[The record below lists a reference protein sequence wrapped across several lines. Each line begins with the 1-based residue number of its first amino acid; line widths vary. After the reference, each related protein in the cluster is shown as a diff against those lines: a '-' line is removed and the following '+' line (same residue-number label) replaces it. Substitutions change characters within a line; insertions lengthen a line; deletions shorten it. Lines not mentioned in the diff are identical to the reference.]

1 MTQVS
6 VVVNTLNEEAN
17 LPGCLE
23 SLRWA
28 DDIVVADMHSGDRTA
43 EIARAF
49 GCRVFECE
57 RMGYVEPAR
66 NFALAQAKHP
76 WALVVDADER
86 VSPGLAKWIATALEN
101 STAAAFRIPRRN
113 FYGTQWVTCCG
124 WFPDDQL
131 RLLCRERARYSDRIH
146 RAPTVDGPVVT
157 LPSRGEA
164 YLAHYC
170 FDSWEA
176 RIEKDNKYSMIA
188 AQAMAREGRR
198 VSAGGLLAR
207 TALAFMTAYFLQG
220 GIRFGAL
227 GVILAWERAF
237 ATFLKYA
244 KLWELCQRSS
254 AEAAR
259 TSR

>member
-28 DDIVVADMHSGDRTA
+28 DDIVVADMHSDDRTA

-207 TALAFMTAYFLQG
+207 TASAFVTAYFLQG

-254 AEAAR
+254 AEAPR

>member
-28 DDIVVADMHSGDRTA
+28 AEIVVADMRSDDRTV
-43 EIARAF
+43 EIARQF

-57 RMGYVEPAR
+57 RTGYVEPAR
-66 NFALAQAKHP
+66 NFALAQAKHS

-86 VSPGLAKWIATALEN
+86 VSPGLAAWIRTGLEN
-101 STAAAFRIPRRN
+101 ASAAAFRIPRRN
-113 FYGTQWVTCCG
+113 FYKQQWVTCCG
-124 WFPDDQL
+124 WFPDEQL
-131 RLLCRERARYSDRIH
+131 RLFRRERVRYSDRIH

-157 LPSRGEA
+157 LPPRGEA
-164 YLAHYC
+164 YLAHYA

-176 RIEKDNKYSMIA
+176 RVEKDNKYSTIA

-198 VSAGGLLAR
+198 IGGAGLLVR
-207 TALAFMTAYFLQG
+207 TAGAFLAAYLFQG
-220 GIRFGAL
+220 GIWCGAL
-227 GVILAWERAF
+227 GVGLAWERAL

-244 KLWELCQRSS
+244 KLWELQQPRRN
-254 AEAAR
+254 AR
-259 TSR
+259 VSGSP